1 MTSVSR
7 FLLLPITEVVG
18 FNGLTVD
25 VDAAG
30 PGISCCWTTVLSKRK
45 ELWPFMAA
53 QTSISISRDLFDIF
67 RANRAK
73 HGINGLDPVF
83 PHTRS
88 KGCRSFLDHQAI
100 GTSTAFRYVRH
111 KVLSAIRLLLQV
123 ASLLGGDTES
133 MHRLLSSYK
142 AVQFLTVG
150 AAATDFA
157 SRLCILSL
165 GTKHVT
171 QTNGGEQTSVLVFCR
186 SLQSSGTSGV

>member
-1 MTSVSR
+1 MTSVPR

-30 PGISCCWTTVLSKRK
+30 PGISYRLVQAEGTLTPYGRTNV
-45 ELWPFMAA
+45 A
-53 QTSISISRDLFDIF
+53 ISISRDLFDIF

-73 HGINGLDPVF
+73 HGINGFDPVF